1 ALVDIQATMT
11 GIAEGITTTVAALK
25 LAAGHRVEMPITR
38 QVYRVLYEGL
48 DVRQGI
54 AELMGRELKH
64 EFADILSSAIEPR

>member
-1 ALVDIQATMT
+1 MA
-11 GIAEGITTTVAALK
+11 GIAEGVTTTVAALK
-25 LAAGHRVEMPITR
+25 LAGKLEVEMPIAE

-64 EFADILSSAIEPR
+64 EFADLRGSAIERT